1 MTNLDTY
8 EQGILE
14 SVENGEWISKENIDK
29 RLLELQ
35 FHIKNQ
41 KKKAIS
47 KSHTNFNVPIRSK

>member
-35 FHIKNQ
+35 FHIKSQ
-41 KKKAIS
+41 KKKADS
-47 KSHTNFNVPIRSK
+47 KSQTNFNVPIRSK